1 MDIRDYIKPIRM
13 RLRIKQQDLEKLLGV
28 SNTTLSLWEH
38 KHKEL
43 HLRNKRK
50 LVQVFKELGVNLDE
64 YKGN

>member
-1 MDIRDYIKPIRM
+1 MDIRDYLQTIRR
-13 RLRIKQQDLEKLLGV
+13 RLGISQQDFAKLLGV
-28 SNTTLSLWEH
+28 SNVTLSLWEH

-50 LVQVFKELGVNLDE
+50 LVQVLKELGVNLDE